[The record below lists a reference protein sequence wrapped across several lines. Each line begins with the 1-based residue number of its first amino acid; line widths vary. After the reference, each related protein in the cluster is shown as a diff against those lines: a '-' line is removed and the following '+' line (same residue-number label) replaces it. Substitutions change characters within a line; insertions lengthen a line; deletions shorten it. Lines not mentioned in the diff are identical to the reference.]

1 MRSFDLTSKLRQLS
15 AAAVIAV
22 GATFAVPANAGPQYV
37 VALGGYDAVAYFTD
51 GTPTEGAV
59 TISHHWN
66 GANWLFSSAE
76 NRDQFAANPETYAP
90 QFDGYC
96 AYAAALG
103 YIAPGD
109 PTVWAVVDD
118 RLYLNVHERAA
129 ELWQQDRDANIASA
143 EENWPRLN
151 SN

>member
-1 MRSFDLTSKLRQLS
+1 MTFDLSRSLRQLTTATAITAG
-15 AAAVIAV
+15 AA
-22 GATFAVPANAGPQYV
+22 FALPAAAGPQYV

-51 GTPTEGAV
+51 GAPAEGEV

-66 GANWLFSSAE
+66 GANWLFSSEE
-76 NRDQFAANPETYAP
+76 NRDQFAADPEAFAP

-129 ELWQQDRDANIASA
+129 RLWEQDRDNHIAAA
-143 EENWPRLN
+143 EQNWPRLN

>member
-1 MRSFDLTSKLRQLS
+1 MHSFDFTPKLRQLT
-15 AAAVIAV
+15 AAAVIAT
-22 GATFAVPANAGPQYV
+22 GAAFALPAEAGPQYV
-37 VALGGYDAVAYFTD
+37 VALGGYDAVAYFAD
-51 GTPTEGAV
+51 GAPAAGEV

-76 NRDQFAANPETYAP
+76 NRDLFAANPEAYAP

-96 AYAAALG
+96 AYAAAQG

-109 PTVWAVVDD
+109 PKVWAIVDD

-129 ELWQQDRDANIASA
+129 ALWEQDLEGNIASA

>member
-1 MRSFDLTSKLRQLS
+1 MRRFDLTPKFRQLAV
-15 AAAVIAV
+15 AAAITA
-22 GATFAVPANAGPQYV
+22 GTAFALPAAAGPQYV

-51 GTPTEGAV
+51 GAPAPGTV

-66 GANWLFSSAE
+66 GANWLFTSAE
-76 NRDQFAANPETYAP
+76 NRDQFAADPEAYAP

-129 ELWQQDRDANIASA
+129 ELWEQDREANIATA

-151 SN
+151 SK